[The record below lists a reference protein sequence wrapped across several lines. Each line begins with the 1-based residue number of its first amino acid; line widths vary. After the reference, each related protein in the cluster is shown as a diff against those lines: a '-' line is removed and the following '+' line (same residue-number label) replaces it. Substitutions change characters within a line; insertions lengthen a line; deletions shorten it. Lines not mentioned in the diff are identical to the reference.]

1 MATIQRRTMR
11 DRAAQRRQ
19 AGFTLIEL
27 IIVMAIVGILASMA
41 LPNLVQV
48 PKRAN
53 EAVLK
58 NNLHTLRQVLDQ
70 YNGDKGYYPES
81 LEALVE
87 EEYLRDL
94 PLDTITKQR
103 EWGVE
108 YDTFDE
114 EFEPAETD
122 LPEGGAPGII
132 DVFSLSEALSLDGS
146 AYAEW

>member
-1 MATIQRRTMR
+1 MATIQQQTMR
-11 DRAAQRRQ
+11 GRTARRQ

-27 IIVMAIVGILASMA
+27 IIVMAILGILASMA

-53 EAVLK
+53 ESVLK

-87 EEYLRDL
+87 EEYLRDI
-94 PLDTITKQR
+94 PLDTITKKR

-108 YDTFDE
+108 YDTFDD

-132 DVFSLSEALSLDGS
+132 DVFSLSEDLALDGS